1 MFYSE
6 IKPSPLLTDSV
17 RKYWFLESFI
27 DSEEM
32 HVERILPDGCTELII
47 HYGNPFKK
55 INDNKE
61 VLQDTA
67 FVFGQ
72 LQRFIDL
79 LPSKHIGVM
88 GVRFHPWGLNQF
100 IRIPPAELKGEAVS
114 LKNLFGDSQQKLV
127 DEIFQA
133 NTSTQRAGIMDEF
146 LISRYQHKINNEKL
160 SRMIHQI
167 HQHRGSLS
175 VEELTRLSGN
185 SERQLERTF
194 QAGIGLSPKAY
205 SRIIRFQNSLRLATH
220 ARNLTDLALNAGYYD
235 QAHFTREFTDIAG
248 QTPRRYFRGENGMN
262 NLLMET

>member
-6 IKPSPLLTDSV
+6 LKPSHLLANTV
-17 RKYWFLESFI
+17 RKYWFLEGHI
-27 DSEEM
+27 NSEEID
-32 HVERILPDGCTELII
+32 VERILPDGCTELII
-47 HYGNPFKK
+47 HYGKPFK
-55 INDNKE
+55 IVNENGP
-61 VLQDTA
+61 VLQETA

-79 LPSKHIGVM
+79 LPANHIGVM

-100 IRIPPAELKGEAVS
+100 IKIPSAELKGEAVS

-127 DEIFQA
+127 DEIFVA
-133 NTSTQRAGIMDEF
+133 NNSTQRAGIMDEF
-146 LISRYQHKINNEKL
+146 LIARYRHKINNEKL
-160 SRMIHQI
+160 SGLIDQI

-175 VEELTRLSGN
+175 VDELTRLSGN
-185 SERQLERTF
+185 SERQLERSF
-194 QAGIGLSPKAY
+194 HAGIGLSPKAY
-205 SRIIRFQNSLRLATH
+205 SRIIRFQNSLRLASH

-248 QTPRRYFRGENGMN
+248 HTPRNYFKGEKGMN

>member
-6 IKPSPLLTDSV
+6 LKPSYLLANAV
-17 RKYWFLESFI
+17 RKYWFLEGLV
-27 DSEEM
+27 DSDVK

-47 HYGNPFKK
+47 HYGKPFR
-55 INDNKE
+55 IVNEDRP
-61 VLQDTA
+61 VLQETA

-79 LPSKHIGVM
+79 LPANHIGVM

-100 IRIPPAELKGEAVS
+100 IRIPSAELRGEAIS
-114 LKNLFGDSQQKLV
+114 LKNLFGDSQQKPV

-133 NTSTQRAGIMDEF
+133 NNSTERAVIMDEF
-146 LISRYQHKINNEKL
+146 LISRYHHKINNDKL
-160 SRMIHQI
+160 SGLINQI
-167 HQHRGSLS
+167 HQHKGSLS
-175 VEELTRLSGN
+175 VDELTRLSGN

-194 QAGIGLSPKAY
+194 HAGIGLSPKAY
-205 SRIIRFQNSLRLATH
+205 SRIIRFQNSLRLASL

-248 QTPRRYFRGENGMN
+248 QAPRSYFKGENGMN